1 MVHRLIRVQCTGASK
16 KNMSI
21 SLTRPAFSVPLNHF
35 PLLFEMDNGFWVEG
49 LGLKIL

>member
-1 MVHRLIRVQCTGASK
+1 MVHRLSRVQCTGAAK

-35 PLLFEMDNGFWVEG
+35 PLFEMDNGFWVEG
-49 LGLKIL
+49 LWLKIL